1 MNTNWNDP
9 NFQGF
14 GRSREPRQPRERKAV
29 GTPLGR
35 TLLNIAV
42 TLVFA
47 AVFYYVVLPPINL
60 KSEEFYIFV
69 LLARLK
75 LADTARAVL
84 KNGMTLIGCS
94 APEKM

>member
-1 MNTNWNDP
+1 MDKTAREGTSVADLNTDIRFIKGEAEN
-9 NFQGF
+9 
-14 GRSREPRQPRERKAV
+14 
-29 GTPLGR
+29 
-35 TLLNIAV
+35 
-42 TLVFA
+42 
-47 AVFYYVVLPPINL
+47 
-60 KSEEFYIFV
+60 V

>member
-1 MNTNWNDP
+1 M
-9 NFQGF
+9 
-14 GRSREPRQPRERKAV
+14 
-29 GTPLGR
+29 PLI
-35 TLLNIAV
+35 NIPSDI
-42 TLVFA
+42 THPA
-47 AVFYYVVLPPINL
+47 ADIAIWIVDEAEN
-60 KSEEFYIFV
+60 V

>member
-1 MNTNWNDP
+1 MYEDESDEQKRYVEIATTALVESFYRKVKEALCKN
-9 NFQGF
+9 
-14 GRSREPRQPRERKAV
+14 REFLEKMA
-29 GTPLGR
+29 TAL
-35 TLLNIAV
+35 AE
-42 TLVFA
+42 
-47 AVFYYVVLPPINL
+47 
-60 KSEEFYIFV
+60 KDV